1 MNGYDK
7 PSDNVTQYSAPQEN
21 NQGPKR
27 LGELWAPDPNKDKQR
42 WSREDML
49 AMNRKATPLQKKPET
64 ETEPETT
71 KEVYHSNS
79 VPKPRTRGG
88 DFSSSQSRSHRSE
101 QHNPHSHWMV
111 EEAER
116 RRKADNKRHS
126 VHGGPIKPVHPEGLA
141 NRWRDDTS
149 IPKQQ
154 TYTTNSVK
162 SPRSL
167 NTKQFS
173 AEPDRLSQT
182 LPAYYSNSH
191 GSKAENSLRPS
202 RGSPNPQSPSS
213 PPSHAEQI
221 MAVSGKQLCS
231 HCSQELG
238 KMQKLSKKTF
248 VYFFFCCVY
257 FCPSYS

>member
-7 PSDNVTQYSAPQEN
+7 ANDNMRQYSAPQETT
-21 NQGPKR
+21 QGPRR
-27 LGELWAPDPNKDKQR
+27 LETLWAPDPNKDRQR

-49 AMNRKATPLQKKPET
+49 AMNRKPTPLQKKPEA
-64 ETEPETT
+64 EAEPEAT

-79 VPKPRTRGG
+79 SVPKPRTRG
-88 DFSSSQSRSHRSE
+88 SEYSPSHSRPHRSE

-116 RRKADNKRHS
+116 RRRADNKRHS
-126 VHGGPIKPVHPEGLA
+126 VHSYGGPIKPVQQEGLA

-154 TYTTNSVK
+154 TYTTNSVI

-167 NTKQFS
+167 NTKQYS
-173 AEPDRLSQT
+173 ADSDKLSQT
-182 LPAYYSNSH
+182 MPANYNYSHAPKTDS
-191 GSKAENSLRPS
+191 SLRPS
-202 RGSPNPQSPSS
+202 RGSPNPPSPSS

-238 KMQKLSKKTF
+238 KRQRGMSEFNIYTDLEL
-248 VYFFFCCVY
+248 
-257 FCPSYS
+257 